1 MSVVMLTKTPLQANM
16 SYIQAG
22 RDRFESGIPAGSVSG
37 LVWADKAGTLY
48 LEESDDDGVTWSQT
62 TNVSVSASTTTVL
75 PWTALTKQQYRFRYV
90 NGAAAQ
96 TKFRLVQ
103 QTRGMELTTVDLSPL
118 ENRIDAITSGDTPAT
133 AQLTGS
139 ILAEQKTQ
147 ADADNN
153 VITFTGD
160 ITAIEIYHEEATWQ
174 EFIVNGITIT
184 IPAGG
189 YRTPIGGTVAKT
201 VTIPA
206 GVDCIVGRLV

>member
-1 MSVVMLTKTPLQANM
+1 
-16 SYIQAG
+16 
-22 RDRFESGIPAGSVSG
+22 
-37 LVWADKAGTLY
+37 
-48 LEESDDDGVTWSQT
+48 
-62 TNVSVSASTTTVL
+62 
-75 PWTALTKQQYRFRYV
+75 
-90 NGAAAQ
+90 
-96 TKFRLVQ
+96 
-103 QTRGMELTTVDLSPL
+103 MELTTVDLSPL

-160 ITAIEIYHEEATWQ
+160 ITAIEIYHKEATWQ

-206 GVDCIVGRLV
+206 GIDCIVGRLV

>member
-75 PWTALTKQQYRFRYV
+75 PWTALTKQQYSFRYV

>member
-160 ITAIEIYHEEATWQ
+160 ITAIEIYHKEATWQ

-206 GVDCIVGRLV
+206 GIDCIVGRLV